1 MDETVHVSNN
11 DQKNQANVTK
21 NKQNKGKASDKSQ
34 IKKVVV
40 RRKSQRAKENLHQ
53 CVQNTLPKRKREP
66 LQPTG
71 NISDHYPKKK
81 HAVAKQNEFYSM
93 SNRPCG
99 YCLIINNYNFE
110 GPSLK
115 NRKGTDKDKDNLT
128 RVFGNMFFDV
138 EVRADLRA
146 SDMENVIKDFAERD
160 HSQMDA
166 FVCCI
171 LSHGEKG
178 SVLGIDGKQV
188 PICEL
193 TQPFAECRTLASK
206 PKLFFIQAC
215 QGNKVQQGVWMA
227 DGQES
232 TTEDETVVADAYIS
246 ALHSVPLKADFLIGM
261 ATVEQYQSF
270 RHTEDGSIYIQELC
284 KQLEIGCPRKEDM
297 HSILT
302 RVNRAVSSQIIQ
314 RSNKQMPEVR
324 YTLTK
329 VLVLPMK
336 KITS

>member
-1 MDETVHVSNN
+1 MDETGHVSNN
-11 DQKNQANVTK
+11 DQISQATK
-21 NKQNKGKASDKSQ
+21 NEQNKGKASDESQRKKAVRKKSQ
-34 IKKVVV
+34 VD
-40 RRKSQRAKENLHQ
+40 KENLHQ
-53 CVQNTLPKRKREP
+53 SVSILPKRKRKP
-66 LQPTG
+66 LKSNS

-81 HAVAKQNEFYSM
+81 HAVTKQNEFYSM
-93 SNRPCG
+93 SKRPCG

-115 NRKGTDKDKDNLT
+115 NRKGTDKDKDSLT
-128 RVFGNMFFDV
+128 RVFENMFFKV

-146 SDMENVIKDFAERD
+146 SDMQNVIKEFAERD
-160 HSQMDA
+160 HSELNA

-188 PICEL
+188 PIHEL
-193 TQPFAECRTLASK
+193 TQPFAECRKLASK

-215 QGNKVQQGVWMA
+215 QGNEAQQGVWMA

-232 TTEDETVVADAYIS
+232 TTEDKTFEEDAYIPAS
-246 ALHSVPLKADFLIGM
+246 HSDFLIGM

-329 VLVLPMK
+329 KLVLPMK
-336 KITS
+336 QTSS